1 MSNDLAIQ
9 VEDALRLVIDP
20 ELGHDIV
27 SLGLIYDIAIVDGA
41 VCITMTATTPGC
53 PAIGFLK
60 DAVTLGVSGVPDVES
75 VAVIVTFEPRWTPDR
90 MNLAA
95 RTALGFAAVN

>member
-27 SLGLIYDIAIVDGA
+27 SLGLIYDIAIVEGA

-60 DAVTLGVSGVPDVES
+60 
-75 VAVIVTFEPRWTPDR
+75 VAVIVTIEPRWTPDR